1 MAKFTQGSASA
12 QFTGKAGEHAVA
24 SELLVRGIPVH
35 IPIVDVGCDL
45 IAGER
50 VRIQVK
56 SARLFRGTEKSRP
69 MASYMFSLGTSA
81 PNWKNGCHKTIWR
94 DWSKVCDFI
103 ICWGV
108 DERRF
113 WVIPTNLL
121 STARERT
128 VTTLHVGG
136 PRKRWTVDQEEVRA
150 LVATGLSQRDA
161 AKRLGISEMSVSRA
175 CNFATQTSMPTI
187 SAQFDKYEN
196 AWHEIISAVG
206 LTNQIDAIDQEFEQE
221 FGSASEER
229 ESILKTSEFQND
241 KE

>member
-1 MAKFTQGSASA
+1 MPKFTQSAASA

-35 IPIVDVGCDL
+35 VPIVDIGCDL

-56 SARLFRGTEKSRP
+56 SARIFKGTEKSRP

-81 PNWKNGCHKTIWR
+81 PNWKNGNHKTIWR
-94 DWSKVCDFI
+94 DWSKACDYI
-103 ICWGV
+103 VCWGV

-113 WVIPTNLL
+113 WIIPSKLL
-121 STARERT
+121 SGEKT
-128 VTTLHVGG
+128 VTTLHIGG
-136 PRKRWTVDQEEVRA
+136 PRKRWTVNQEEVRA
-150 LVATGLSQRDA
+150 LVSTGLSQRDA

-206 LTNQIDAIDQEFEQE
+206 LTNQIEEIDQEFQRE
-221 FGSASEER
+221 FS
-229 ESILKTSEFQND
+229 TSEVPEFQSE